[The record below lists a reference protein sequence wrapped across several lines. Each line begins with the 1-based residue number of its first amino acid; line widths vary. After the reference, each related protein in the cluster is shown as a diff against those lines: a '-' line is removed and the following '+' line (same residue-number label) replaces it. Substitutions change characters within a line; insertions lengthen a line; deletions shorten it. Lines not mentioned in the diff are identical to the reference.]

1 MKNRHRLQ
9 MLLQKP
15 DLSNREIGRRLI
27 CSPTTIAKL
36 RGRIEVLGLTLDELD
51 AMTDSQLHA
60 WNYDRPAASAELIW
74 PDWDLVL
81 ADIQAG
87 NNRTE
92 AYDLFLDRVGEG
104 KPIADRTF
112 REHLGPLL
120 DKKNPT
126 MRLLHRPG
134 DKAMVDYAG

>member
-1 MKNRHRLQ
+1 MA
-9 MLLQKP
+9 
-15 DLSNREIGRRLI
+15 G
-27 CSPTTIAKL
+27 
-36 RGRIEVLGLTLDELD
+36 TLDELD

-60 WNYDRPAASAELIW
+60 WSYDRPAASAELLW

-112 REHLGPLL
+112 RDHLGPLL
-120 DKKNPT
+120 DEKNPT

-134 DKAMVDYAG
+134 DKTRQPDDRAGEETVHPPGLGRRAGPGDLVNALRQRAG